1 MIAQHEAR
9 ITVLERNDDKK
20 DKNDWK
26 TQLLMLLGKAIVIGV
41 VTIGSLTGASTLIA
55 NVLNVQAFQQTQ
67 TQK

>member
-9 ITVLERNDDKK
+9 ITVLERNDDSNKER
-20 DKNDWK
+20 NDWK

-55 NVLNVQAFQQTQ
+55 NVLNVQVQQTQ